1 MALWRFILPDT
12 ALLSSLLS
20 VQSPSLGDNQSLV
33 FAMTLAVENSTTSA
47 DTPEAR
53 RYNRIRRWLGIADAV
68 LGFLLLVVLL
78 ATNWSG
84 WLRDLAYRGGF
95 QNYTFAVFL
104 YVAMLL
110 PIGKI
115 LGIGLDY
122 YSFRLEHRFNLS
134 NQRLRSWIWD
144 EMKGFLVGLV
154 MATIVVELLYFII
167 RQSPE
172 HWWIITWA
180 LFIGLFI
187 LMAQIAPVVLF
198 PIFYKFE
205 PLDNED
211 LKQRLVRL
219 GERAG
224 TRVRGVYK
232 WHLSEKSKKANAA
245 LTGLGNTRRII
256 LADTLL
262 DHYSPDEIEAVLAH
276 ELGHHVHRHILKS
289 IAVQAG
295 ITLLGFWAANAVLHY
310 AIDQR
315 HMFET
320 LSDFANLPLLA
331 LVSTILSFLLLPL
344 LNAYSRYNERQ
355 ADRYC
360 FRSIPSIGP
369 FISSMNKL
377 ADQNLAERAPSK
389 WVEWFF
395 HSHPA
400 ISKRVEAAQAWQK

>member
-1 MALWRFILPDT
+1 M
-12 ALLSSLLS
+12 
-20 VQSPSLGDNQSLV
+20 V
-33 FAMTLAVENSTTSA
+33 STTTAQPPDS
-47 DTPEAR
+47 PEAR
-53 RYNRIRRWLGIADAV
+53 KYNQIRRRVGMSEFLLG
-68 LGFLLLVVLL
+68 LGLLVVLL
-78 ATNWSG
+78 LTGWTA
-84 WLRDLAYRGGF
+84 WLRDLAWHAGAQSY
-95 QNYTFAVFL
+95 ALALFL
-104 YVAMLL
+104 YVLMLIAVSKAVSL
-110 PIGKI
+110 
-115 LGIGLDY
+115 GLDY
-122 YSFRLEHRFNLS
+122 YGFRVEHRYQLS
-134 NQRLRSWIWD
+134 NQKLRAWIWD
-144 EMKGFLVGLV
+144 EIKGLILTAILGAGL
-154 MATIVVELLYFII
+154 VELLYLII
-167 RQSPE
+167 RDFPA
-172 HWWIITWA
+172 HWWLVAW
-180 LFIGLFI
+180 IGFLGI
-187 LMAQIAPVVLF
+187 AVLMAQLAPVLLF

>member
-68 LGFLLLVVLL
+68 LGFLLLVLLL